1 MMSFL
6 RSLWV
11 GMLRLTGFYHRLP
24 RYSPAYWKERLSQ
37 LEHSYYDLSQRHE
50 QLIQKYQKVR
60 QRLQGLE
67 QENEQLHRQLAERKE
82 GVDAQLESTEQP
94 LRESA
99 QENQQLRQ
107 LHQQLQQQLDQLQHE
122 NQTLRSSCA
131 YFEKCAI
138 STEERYASLQEQHR
152 LLEQEHA
159 QLQAHYQ
166 SLQQE
171 HIQLQAQLSHHRP
184 PGLTTHNRN
193 AITLYSNEMDFYPD
207 ETYELIL
214 RLIAE
219 EMNRLPDDPNYYRR
233 RRDLL
238 RSLLDCN
245 PSCEHQARIRAQ
257 IEELFSNYT
266 GMTKPLEGRLRELGF
281 SLNDGNHYKIIWRN
295 DQRYVFSFAKTPSDR
310 RAGRNIARDLIHL
323 LF

>member
-11 GMLRLTGFYHRLP
+11 RMLRLTGFYHRLP
-24 RYSPAYWKERLSQ
+24 RHSTAYWKERLSQ

-67 QENEQLHRQLAERKE
+67 QENEQLHQQLAERKE

-94 LRESA
+94 LRELA

-152 LLEQEHA
+152 LLEQDHA
-159 QLQAHYQ
+159 QLQAQYQ

-171 HIQLQAQLSHHRP
+171 HIQLQAQFFHHRSTIP
-184 PGLTTHNRN
+184 PVHNQN
-193 AITLYSNEMDFYPD
+193 VITLCSKEMDFYPD

-219 EMNRLPDDPNYYRR
+219 EINRLPDDPNYYRR

-238 RSLLDCN
+238 RSLLDSN
-245 PSCEHQARIRAQ
+245 PSHHHQARMRAQ
-257 IEELFSNYT
+257 IEELFSNYN
-266 GMTKPLEGRLRELGF
+266 GMTKSLESRLRELGF
-281 SLNDGNHYKIIWRN
+281 SLNDGHHYKIIWHN
-295 DQRYVFSFAKTPSDR
+295 DQRYIFSFAKTPSDY

>member
-37 LEHSYYDLSQRHE
+37 LEHSYYDLNQRHE

-67 QENEQLHRQLAERKE
+67 QENEQLHQQLAERKE

-94 LRESA
+94 LRELA

-184 PGLTTHNRN
+184 PGLTTYNRN